1 MKKLLI
7 ALLCAGLM
15 VSSFAGCGG
24 GGGGSSAPAA
34 DNNAPAADNNAPA
47 ADNNA
52 PAADN
57 NAPAADA
64 GDAAG
69 DADAADVNDDGT
81 VNNPEAVKVDENKLV
96 FWSLFSGGDGG
107 FMDQIIADYNATSP
121 TKQVQS
127 IMLVWADYYTKLS
140 TAVAANKGPDIGV
153 SHQSRLA
160 ELRQNGVIVPV
171 DDAAAAAGVNWG
183 NFGQVLQDG
192 VTFEGEK
199 YAVPLDVHAEI
210 LYYNKDLLEKAGIP
224 LEADGSVKIADFA
237 DFKAM
242 LAKAKDANPDG
253 TAFSLP
259 MTGDDPWRMWWANY
273 FQVGGTPILNDAG
286 DQVTMDK
293 AAAVKAAEDI
303 YSLYQEGL
311 IQAGIEDHQKYF
323 QGGSAVFELGGTW
336 AIGVYE
342 GTDGFNYGGMTYPKF
357 YNNQSSY
364 ADMHTFILPFNKS
377 RDEADT
383 NASME
388 FINYAT
394 STGENVWA
402 QSGQIVSNTEIL
414 NSDTFNSL
422 PNRAIYKATADN
434 AVFAPLTPYYGAI
447 KDIMIKCCDTIWSG
461 QTDATTAIDDMYSQ
475 IETAIL

>member
-24 GGGGSSAPAA
+24 GGGASSAPA
-34 DNNAPAADNNAPA
+34 D
-47 ADNNA
+47 NA

-64 GDAAG
+64 PAADAPAADAPAADAG
-69 DADAADVNDDGT
+69 DAADVNDDGT
-81 VNNPEAVKVDENKLV
+81 VNNPEAVQVDENKLV

-171 DDAAAAAGVNWG
+171 DDAANAAGVNWG

-192 VTFEGEK
+192 VTFDGEH

-210 LYYNKDLLEKAGIP
+210 IYYNKDLLEAAGIP
-224 LEADGSVKIADFA
+224 VEADGSVKIADFA
-237 DFKAM
+237 DFKA
-242 LAKAKDANPDG
+242 LLGKAKDANPDG
-253 TAFSLP
+253 TALSLP
-259 MTGDDPWRMWWANY
+259 MTGDDPFRIWWANY

-293 AAAVKAAEDI
+293 ASAVKAAEDI

-323 QGGSAVFELGGTW
+323 QGGSAAFEFGGTW
-336 AIGVYE
+336 AVGVYE
-342 GTDGFNYGGMTYPKF
+342 ATDGFNYAGMAYPKF

-394 STGENVWA
+394 STGATVWA
-402 QSGQIVSNTEIL
+402 QSGQIVANVEVL
-414 NSDTFNSL
+414 NSDAFNAL
-422 PNRAIYKATADN
+422 PNRALYKATADN
-434 AVFAPLTPYYGAI
+434 AEFAPLTPYYGAI
-447 KDIMIKCCDTIWSG
+447 KDIMIKCLDTIWSG